1 MKAAL
6 ERRDSRASR
15 RSAKLAYFATV
26 LLLIAGLSHRYGLL
40 ETVPFLGVLLIVAL
54 LATLG
59 IGLAFAGLV
68 DLWERGDR
76 GGRRALASAIVC
88 FGLLVPYAVS
98 AWRVLDY
105 PGLVDVATDLDDPP
119 AFRTLAAERPAF
131 ASQIAIIDMS
141 RARMIRTEYPDLT
154 GRRYSVSLDQVM
166 EQALALVAERGWTV
180 AARHGVVAEPPD
192 PAVDQEEGEQAPPP
206 IPEPRPTT
214 GEARAPAMPGDDEI
228 DLDEAGLGEAGP
240 EDGTG
245 DGIASAEVTIEV
257 RAFSRWLRF
266 PADLV
271 VRLTDEGETTFVD
284 LRSASHFAQHDLG
297 DNADRIRRFLIDLD
311 ARMDPGTEE

>member
-15 RSAKLAYFATV
+15 RSAKLAYFATI

-54 LATLG
+54 LASVG

-88 FGLLVPYAVS
+88 FVLLVPYALS

-119 AFRTLAAERPAF
+119 AFRTLPAQRPAF
-131 ASQIAIIDMS
+131 ANQIAPIDAS
-141 RARMIRTEYPDLT
+141 RAQMIRTEYPGLT
-154 GRRYSVSLDQVM
+154 GRRYSVSPDRVM
-166 EQALALVAERGWTV
+166 EQALALIAERGWTV
-180 AARHGVVAEPPD
+180 ADRHGVVAEPPE
-192 PAVDQEEGEQAPPP
+192 PAVEEEVEQALPP

-214 GEARAPAMPGDDEI
+214 GESRPQAMPGDDEI

-240 EDGTG
+240 EDGTEE
-245 DGIASAEVTIEV
+245 GIASAEVTIEV

-311 ARMDPGTEE
+311 ARMDPGTED